1 MSFLANTVG
10 MQFSAVLITKANSLS
25 ICCALQ
31 QYYYPYFKMGKK
43 HTENDGISQD
53 CSKTAGDRTQC
64 NFQTALQNLDQT
76 ENRYSVQIILQKQ

>member
-1 MSFLANTVG
+1 
-10 MQFSAVLITKANSLS
+10 
-25 ICCALQ
+25 
-31 QYYYPYFKMGKK
+31 MGKK

-76 ENRYSVQIILQKQ
+76 ENRYSVQITLQKQQLFNCKFKLPLRQNDLPKTLTRIMIQHKFCI